1 MNKQANSWRLKEH
14 LNSFLKLVTFQ
25 NNIINVY
32 LNLCVHQ
39 CLVSFVEKQHLCTP
53 LICLAD
59 CSIPILLFFFFFAL
73 YLLCYSLFYLII
85 SFSIVILFLFVFIF
99 TFILF
104 SFFFSCSYLSVPV
117 FILSLYHLILA
128 TILAPFC
135 NFFFG
140 VSFTQLLLWKR
151 LMVHYHIQCGLYIV
165 FVDHTRIYWISLFII
180 II

>member
-1 MNKQANSWRLKEH
+1 LNKQTNSLRLKEH
-14 LNSFLKLVTFQ
+14 LNSFLKLDTFQ

-85 SFSIVILFLFVFIF
+85 SFSIAMSFFFYLFLFSRLFCSLSSSF
-99 TFILF
+99 AHNCLYLF
-104 SFFFSCSYLSVPV
+104 SFY
-117 FILSLYHLILA
+117 
-128 TILAPFC
+128 
-135 NFFFG
+135 
-140 VSFTQLLLWKR
+140 
-151 LMVHYHIQCGLYIV
+151 LYIIW
-165 FVDHTRIYWISLFII
+165 FWLLYWPLFII
-180 II
+180 SSSVSLSLSYCCGKG